1 MARIGDQ
8 KIQFI
13 KNIINNEQLIND
25 VMPLWVSIIRDKII
39 DKANDALVNSHTKL
53 DWSAIKS
60 ALKDSFGDKRDLST
74 LCTSIPYLKQG
85 SKDLTSY
92 YEECRNLLADIKAK
106 ILLNDETKVCA
117 VVLIK
122 TYESMITNAFIDG
135 LHANLSSLTR
145 IYRPDSLLKAYESA
159 LDQYNAIQRRRESF
173 PQRMVPFTKNNS
185 FREQSQQQS
194 YFMHKKPF
202 RTDHKQNRPSLINTN
217 QLGSSRFINQKQ
229 PTKTN
234 YNQRSTPNF
243 QPFQNN
249 RIHYQEEIQNREH
262 VGKVSPDSNAINYN
276 EYSLN
281 KSAITQNTP
290 ELRDNLNFQWDSY
303 PNHKYISSG
312 LKQNHNFSEQNLKF
326 SEGFRP
332 LSYDKENSFLRYL
345 NIKTQIG
352 NLKFLVDTGSNKNY
366 ISPEHIHPTMKINCV
381 PHLIKNISGSHNIDK
396 FSELNIFFNYKSLP
410 RQKFLL
416 FRFHKF
422 FDGLIGYES
431 LKSLGAIIDTVS
443 NELLIG
449 SLRIPMNRK
458 TFNGTETNFQINN
471 IHGGKTLKSNKTQ
484 NSDTDHNVQIDPS
497 IIITKYVSLFNPSS
511 NPVILETDLHNK
523 MYSSNRTNLQN
534 KQEHN
539 YRKERINRT
548 VQTGINQNHAE
559 IIENFTYT
567 KSRTQQP
574 SHKLD
579 KNNGSDGTVERFRST
594 SNEISRC
601 YRHKFG
607 NLTTNEMF
615 LK

>member
-1 MARIGDQ
+1 
-8 KIQFI
+8 
-13 KNIINNEQLIND
+13 
-25 VMPLWVSIIRDKII
+25 
-39 DKANDALVNSHTKL
+39 
-53 DWSAIKS
+53 
-60 ALKDSFGDKRDLST
+60 
-74 LCTSIPYLKQG
+74 
-85 SKDLTSY
+85 
-92 YEECRNLLADIKAK
+92 
-106 ILLNDETKVCA
+106 
-117 VVLIK
+117 
-122 TYESMITNAFIDG
+122 MITNAFIDG

-202 RTDHKQNRPSLINTN
+202 
-217 QLGSSRFINQKQ
+217 
-229 PTKTN
+229 
-234 YNQRSTPNF
+234 
-243 QPFQNN
+243 
-249 RIHYQEEIQNREH
+249 
-262 VGKVSPDSNAINYN
+262 
-276 EYSLN
+276 
-281 KSAITQNTP
+281 
-290 ELRDNLNFQWDSY
+290 
-303 PNHKYISSG
+303 
-312 LKQNHNFSEQNLKF
+312 
-326 SEGFRP
+326 
-332 LSYDKENSFLRYL
+332 SFLPYL

-471 IHGGKTLKSNKTQ
+471 IHGGKTLISNKTQ
-484 NSDTDHNVQIDPS
+484 NSYTDHNVQIDPS
-497 IIITKYVSLFNPSS
+497 IINTKNVSLFNPSS

-548 VQTGINQNHAE
+548 VQTGINQNHTE

-607 NLTTNEMF
+607 KLTTNEMF
-615 LK
+615 LKSSILHNNTILSPPDFKRLEAPYDIKDSEEKSFNLAKLF